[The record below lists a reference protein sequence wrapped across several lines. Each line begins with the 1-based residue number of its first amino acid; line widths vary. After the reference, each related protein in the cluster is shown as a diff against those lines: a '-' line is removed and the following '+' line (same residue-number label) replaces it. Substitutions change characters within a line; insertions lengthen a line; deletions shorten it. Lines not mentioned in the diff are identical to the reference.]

1 MKKILLPFLFALLGA
16 TNVWAASGDIFTAP
30 VQVIKDGD
38 TTTVQMRFKV
48 AIDMSDY
55 KTCATYATHDE
66 LSDTYS
72 PAINYR
78 TEGKVIIPE
87 IVNGYKVE
95 TIDSHSFE
103 GCRFSEIELPNTLK
117 FLFSEAF
124 KDCVLLQEIYV
135 PDNVTEILRNAFC
148 GCCNMTKAS
157 ISCSTIGEKCFYEC
171 SKLQSIEFRGP
182 VGAVWTAA
190 FGACSS
196 LSSLSFPAGL
206 HTIYESAFMSCTN
219 LKSIF
224 LPSSLEKIRS
234 GAFDDCTNLSNVII
248 ASETPPAFWPE
259 SECAYLFDDLPS
271 NAVLYVPD
279 RTKYNSAPWTRFSQI
294 KSFQPTVERTV
305 NAYLN
310 SSGKLTYVLSNSG
323 TIAPSDI
330 MDLVIDGEPQVPEVS
345 SGYLTV
351 SKDLTKIPQEVS
363 FLWRT
368 SEGVVPYKL
377 HYDVKNLGFKING
390 KSMTTLDI
398 YNVPG
403 LVSGNAYINTN
414 SPGYPVLVLDNATLE
429 WNDDNYGLLNHS
441 CELTIQVNSNSTIIA
456 DKYEGLKLNESTK
469 TVIYGG
475 ATLTIRSKRAAID
488 VGDMTRLTIQG
499 DTKVIAQG
507 DTYGYLDSGTY
518 EGDGAYLEIKDG
530 GVLAAYGNTE
540 SVSLGYRDVTLG
552 SGIDLRYPVGATL
565 WNGSIYD
572 ADGSKVKEDWVV
584 FGPDNQATQEL
595 IDSLTSSFIRGD
607 VNLDGTVDIADAV
620 CVLNKMA
627 GQPVAGDANVNGDYD
642 EDGNPVI
649 DIADLVTV
657 LNIMAGQ

>member
-16 TNVWAASGDIFTAP
+16 TNVWAAVGDVFTAP
-30 VQVIKDGD
+30 VQVVKDGD

-78 TEGKVIIPE
+78 TEGMVIIPE

-103 GCRFSEIELPNTLK
+103 GCRFSEVELPNTLR
-117 FLFSEAF
+117 FIYYSAF

-271 NAVLYVPD
+271 DAVLYVPD
-279 RTKYNSAPWTRFSQI
+279 RTKYNSAPWTKFSQI
-294 KSFQPTVERTV
+294 KSFQPTVEKTIS
-305 NAYLN
+305 AYFN
-310 SSGKLTYVLSNSG
+310 SSGNLTYVLSYSE
-323 TIAPSDI
+323 TIDPSDI
-330 MDLVIDGEPQVPEVS
+330 LDLVIDGEPQMPEVS

-351 SKDLTKIPQEVS
+351 SKDVTKIPQEVS
-363 FLWRT
+363 FLWRKKN
-368 SEGVVPYKL
+368 GDVVPYKL

-390 KSMTTLDI
+390 KSMTTLDL

-403 LVSGNAYINTN
+403 LVSGEANIITDSDGN
-414 SPGYPVLVLDNATLE
+414 PILVLDEAKFE
-429 WNDDNYGLLNHS
+429 WNEGLCNQS
-441 CELTIQVNSNSTIIA
+441 CKLTIRVNSNSTINVPEHNA
-456 DKYEGLKLNESTK
+456 FDLRPSTNN
-469 TVIYGG
+469 IIEGG
-475 ATLTIRSKRAAID
+475 ATLYIYSGQTAISTD
-488 VGDMTRLTIQG
+488 DMTHLTIQNG
-499 DTKVIAQG
+499 TKVIASG
-507 DTYGYLDSGTY
+507 LHGYYDFGFY
-518 EGDGAYLEIKDG
+518 ENSGAYLEIKEG
-530 GVLAAYGNTE
+530 SVLATYGTNYPFSFARYE
-540 SVSLGYRDVTLG
+540 PTLG
-552 SGIDLRYPVGATL
+552 AGIDLRYPAGATL
-565 WNGSIYD
+565 WDGSVFY
-572 ADGSKVKEDWVV
+572 ADGSIVKDDWVV